1 MNQIMKN
8 LIFLLSAMIASLG
21 SFGQQSIN
29 TAGGEA
35 TGQGSA
41 SFSVG
46 QVSYTAIENGGGE
59 NLIQGVQIP
68 FEYFGQT
75 PDNDNCLPL
84 TAESADYFLECG
96 QEIEGTTVSAT
107 ETVGLSAECATFNS
121 ASPNDVWYF
130 FQADGST
137 DYTVTIDTNAATS
150 ASLMDAVLFIYS
162 GTCGNLTE
170 VACAD
175 ENFGPTFTGES
186 ITLDAPAAGFY
197 YVRVISYFAESPFV
211 VSLTCSGGCENPFPA
226 VSEASLSTTQLGNA
240 FATEWAP
247 VSGQIGCQLQVRF
260 AGGAILGAQ
269 IVGGAGADGFNIP
282 LNVLQPGTDYE
293 WRVRCG
299 CSQSPL
305 VAGPFSS
312 WQPFSTPSGAA
323 LASNP
328 NPTSGQSNV
337 TFTLAEE
344 GYTTLE
350 VFDLSG
356 RLIDGLFN
364 GLATSNN
371 DYRFTF
377 DGSFLPNGVYVY
389 RLTTESEVINEK
401 FMIAR

>member
-1 MNQIMKN
+1 MKN
-8 LIFLLSAMIASLG
+8 LIFLLSAMIATLG

-41 SFSVG
+41 SFSLG
-46 QVSYTAIENGGGE
+46 QVSYTAVEDVGGE

-68 FEYFGQT
+68 FEYFGET
-75 PDNDNCLPL
+75 PANDNCLPIS
-84 TAESADYFLECG
+84 AESAAYFLECG
-96 QEIEGTTVSAT
+96 SVIEGTTLSAT
-107 ETVGLSAECATFNS
+107 ETTGLNSECNSFTS

-130 FQADGST
+130 FQADGLT
-137 DYTVTIDTNAATS
+137 DYTITIDTNAATS

-175 ENFGPTFTGES
+175 ENFSSTAFTGES

-197 YVRVISYFAESPFV
+197 HIRVISFFAESPFV

-226 VSEASLSTTQLGNA
+226 VNENSLATTQLGNA

-247 VSGQIGCQLQVRF
+247 VSGQIGCQVQVRF
-260 AGGAILGAQ
+260 AGGSILGAQ
-269 IVGGAGADGFNIP
+269 IVGGASADGFNIP

-350 VFDLSG
+350 VFDLGG

-364 GLATSNN
+364 GIVMPNS
-371 DYRFTF
+371 DYRFMF
-377 DGSFLPNGVYVY
+377 DGSSLPNGVYIY
-389 RLTTESEVINEK
+389 RLTTEREVINEK